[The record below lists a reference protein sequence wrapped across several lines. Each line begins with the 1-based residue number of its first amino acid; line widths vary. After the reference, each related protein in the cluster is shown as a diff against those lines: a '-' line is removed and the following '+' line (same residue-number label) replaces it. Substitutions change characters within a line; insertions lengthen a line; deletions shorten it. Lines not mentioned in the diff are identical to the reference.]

1 VTNAT
6 ATADQFGFLVEHC
19 PAERWSPAGWRVV
32 LPHQCDEWRIDDS
45 FSSAS
50 PTSKE
55 RALARLD
62 AFIAE
67 AQAARAALATGQPY
81 GDRNDWPTP

>member
-1 VTNAT
+1 MTT
-6 ATADQFGFLVEHC
+6 AEFGFLVEHC
-19 PAERWSPAGWRVV
+19 PADRWTNAGWRVV

-45 FSSAS
+45 YSGAD
-50 PTSKE
+50 PKPQE
-55 RALARLD
+55 HALARLD

-67 AQAARAALATGQPY
+67 AQAARAALAAGQPY